1 MTAVTGLPSTPL
13 LKAFDF
19 QVQWCRE
26 PAPFTSR
33 VLQRTRRWLEA
44 DAGAHAAF
52 SGCAADPLAAAMALR
67 WAGALHHL
75 ALRGLQPW
83 AGLWPPGGS
92 GLDATDAELD
102 AAIATA
108 WRDQQPS
115 LRAALA
121 LPPQTN
127 EVNRSVALLPGL
139 LWLAV
144 RAGLPLNLLEI
155 GASAGLNLWCDHY
168 FHDHGRWRWGNPS
181 AALTL
186 RSDWQG
192 VVPDEA
198 CANLYVI
205 RRAACDARPIALD
218 HPDEGLRLASFI
230 WPDQVERLARLNAA
244 RAETAR
250 LMAGSGVR
258 VEALPAA
265 NFLAR
270 ELAAPPPECATV
282 VMHSVVWQYIP
293 PGEQAAIT
301 ATIEAAGAR
310 ARAAT
315 PLAWLRFEP
324 GARDGQAELRCR
336 QWPGGADHLL
346 ARCHPHGARIE
357 WLVGSAACRLRPL
370 GADIGR
376 SL

>member
-1 MTAVTGLPSTPL
+1 VTGDASTPL
-13 LKAFDF
+13 LAAFDF

-33 VLQRTRRWLEA
+33 VLRRTRQWLATEPA
-44 DAGAHAAF
+44 VHAAF
-52 SGCAADPLAAAMALR
+52 SAFSEDPLAAAMALR

-92 GLDATDAELD
+92 GLQATDAELD
-102 AAIATA
+102 AAITTA
-108 WRDQQPS
+108 WRHQAATVQ
-115 LRAALA
+115 AALA

-139 LWLAV
+139 LWLAA
-144 RAGLPLNLLEI
+144 RTGLPVNLLEI

-168 FHDHGRWRWGNPS
+168 RHDHGRWQWGDPA

-186 RSDWQG
+186 RSDWHG
-192 VVPDEA
+192 SIPSEA
-198 CANLYVI
+198 GADLHIV
-205 RRAACDARPIALD
+205 RRAACDANPVDLGDA
-218 HPDEGLRLASFI
+218 DEGLRLASFI
-230 WPDQVERLARLNAA
+230 WPEQADRLARLNTA
-244 RAETAR
+244 RAEAAR
-250 LMAGSGVR
+250 LLAASGVR

-265 NFLAR
+265 EFLAR
-270 ELAAPPPECATV
+270 ELAAPPAGCATV

-293 PGEQAAIT
+293 AAEQAAIT
-301 ATIEAAGAR
+301 ASIEAAGAR
-310 ARAAT
+310 ASAAA

-324 GARDGQAELRCR
+324 RAGDGHVELRCR
-336 QWPGGADHLL
+336 LWPGGSDHLL

-357 WLVGSAACRLRPL
+357 WLAGSPA
-370 GADIGR
+370 
-376 SL
+376 